1 MKQIYKLI
9 LITIISGLFSYS
21 SSLFLQETSSNTMRE
36 YDALYQS
43 LKHKQNV
50 SAEEKEKLEVLF
62 KQINSAKNIKSA
74 LIQDIT
80 KHIVFFIL
88 LIPTL
93 IFGGRHARLNK
104 DGSLYA
110 SGIIFFTFILSGA
123 VIIGAIAGSLFFF
136 ACHSAR
142 QQAKTSSPD

>member
-1 MKQIYKLI
+1 MKQAYKLI
-9 LITIISGLFSYS
+9 LIALISALFSYS
-21 SSLFLQETSSNTMRE
+21 SNLFLQESSSASMQE
-36 YDALYQS
+36 YKTLYQE

-50 SAEEKEKLEVLF
+50 TTADKERLEQLF
-62 KQINSAKNIKSA
+62 KKINSVENIKSA
-74 LIQDIT
+74 LTQDIV
-80 KHIVFFIL
+80 KHTLFFIL

-93 IFGGRHARLNK
+93 IFGGRHAQLNK
-104 DGSLYA
+104 DSSLYA

-142 QQAKTSSPD
+142 QHSKLKQQD